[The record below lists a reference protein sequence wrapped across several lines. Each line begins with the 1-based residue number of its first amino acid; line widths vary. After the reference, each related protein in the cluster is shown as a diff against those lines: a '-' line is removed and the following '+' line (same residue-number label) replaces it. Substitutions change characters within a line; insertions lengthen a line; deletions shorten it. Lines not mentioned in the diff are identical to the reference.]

1 MSVNGKHIYL
11 SAIKQSIDVSITK
24 NYQIKIQMKY

>member
-1 MSVNGKHIYL
+1 MSGNGKHIYL
-11 SAIKQSIDVSITK
+11 NTIKQSIDVSNNK